1 MSKRK
6 VVVIG
11 IDGMDYELTCQFL
24 PNLPNIKKLSESG
37 LFCPFSSVFP
47 PDSIPAWVTCF
58 TGKDPSE
65 HGILASIDYLSKKK
79 ISVDTSQF
87 RGKTFWDI
95 IGKSG
100 YRVCVINPFLAYPVW
115 DVNGIMISGPVFIS
129 GEVQSYNSLRIN
141 IDNIPKSFGGIV
153 DFPKKKNLAE
163 FAEKAYKDTLE
174 QAEFGLHLFQKSH
187 FDLFFQTFLTLDR
200 IQHFFWRYCDKD
212 DPTYPGSNSFENV
225 IFKFYKLFDEIIGR
239 FLQLLKP
246 EDILIVISDHGH
258 GRRCIYCFNVNEYL
272 RRKGFLKTKGGI
284 KSLFIEKMKN
294 NFLYIMDKFGLD
306 DHISTVAKLV
316 PRAKKIKKGE
326 HIVGH
331 NDSLA
336 YLADFGSVNSF
347 GGIFINKDL
356 VNDYDQTR
364 EILVKNLNNFQYN
377 GRALFRWIK
386 FREQLYNGPYSYK
399 YPDIVFTLDY
409 DFGINWSTYTKLIT
423 INYTHKK
430 ISGGHRETGVWI
442 STIFSNRK
450 SLIEMSIEEFFL
462 IILAIFGINYK
473 Y

>member
-1 MSKRK
+1 MSRRK

-11 IDGMDYELTCQFL
+11 IDGMDYELTHRFL
-24 PNLPNIKKLSESG
+24 PNLPNIKRISQFGSFL
-37 LFCPFSSVFP
+37 PFFSVFP

-79 ISVDTSQF
+79 IFIDISQF
-87 RGKTFWDI
+87 QGQTFWDI
-95 IGKSG
+95 IGRKG
-100 YRVCVINPFLAYPVW
+100 YKVCVINPFLAYPVW
-115 DVNGIMISGPVFIS
+115 EVNGIMISGPVFIS
-129 GEVQSYNSLRIN
+129 GEIQVYNSLKIN
-141 IDNIPKSFGGIV
+141 LDNVPKSFGGIV
-153 DFPKKKNLAE
+153 DFPKKKELAE

-174 QAEFGLHLFQKSH
+174 QAEFGLDLFQKFH

-212 DPTYPGSNSFENV
+212 DPTYPESNPFENT

-284 KSLFIEKMKN
+284 KALLIEKMKN
-294 NFLYIMDKFGLD
+294 NFLHMMNKFGFED
-306 DHISTVAKLV
+306 YISTIAKIV

-331 NDSLA
+331 SDSLA

-347 GGIFINKDL
+347 GGIFINKSL
-356 VNDYDQTR
+356 VDDYDQIR
-364 EILVKNLNNFQYN
+364 KILIEDLSNFQYKS
-377 GRALFRWIK
+377 RKLFRWIK
-386 FREQLYNGPYSYK
+386 FREQLYNGPYLNK

-409 DFGINWSTYTKLIT
+409 DFGINWATYTDIIT
-423 INYTHKK
+423 FNYTHKK
-430 ISGGHRETGVWI
+430 ISGGHREKGVWI
-442 STIFSNRK
+442 SNLSCFNWKIK
-450 SLIEMSIEEFFL
+450 SIYNFFDF
-462 IILAIFGINYK
+462 ILSLF
-473 Y
+473 